1 MAKKEIQPIENLTY
15 EEAFAELEKIVALL
29 EAGERPLEE
38 SMTLFERGQALTKR
52 CAELLDK
59 AELKVKELAGEALT
73 DFEENQ

>member
-15 EEAFAELEKIVALL
+15 EEAFAELEKIVAAL
-29 EAGERPLEE
+29 ETGERPLEE

-52 CAELLDK
+52 CADLLDK
-59 AELKVKELAGEALT
+59 AELKVKELAGEELT